1 MLDGMP
7 TSETLESTEVAAITG
22 RKRPREQREWLD
34 RNGWAHRLTAAGHPV
49 VGRVY
54 ARLMLAGINPA
65 KQKPAQGWSLD
76 VSKVT

>member
-1 MLDGMP
+1 MIEGMP
-7 TSETLESTEVAAITG
+7 TSELLEEDEVEALTG
-22 RKRPREQREWLD
+22 RKRAVDQRKWLD
-34 RNGWAHRLTAAGHPV
+34 SNGWAYRTTASGRPV

-76 VSKVT
+76 TSQVR